1 MVTESS
7 KRISVRVYRVLV
19 VDDDE
24 TLLDAV
30 ARALRAA
37 GQQVVPCETFE
48 QGREALRQQAFDV
61 LITDVRLG
69 ASNGLQLAIVAR
81 QMNPAIRLI
90 VFSGFDDPV
99 LRAEAGKIDAR
110 YLVKPVT
117 AAKLLSLIYGIDA

>member
-1 MVTESS
+1 MVLEAPADSTARVH
-7 KRISVRVYRVLV
+7 RILV

-30 ARALRAA
+30 ARGLRAG
-37 GQQVVPCETFE
+37 GQLVVPCGSFE
-48 QGREALRQQAFDV
+48 AAREVLRQQTFDV
-61 LITDVRLG
+61 LITDVRLR

-81 QMNPAIRLI
+81 QMNPAMQLI

-99 LRAEAGKIDAR
+99 LSAEAGKIDAM

-117 AAKLLSLIYGIDA
+117 AATLLKLIHGQES